1 MRIILLVAMLGLA
14 IPAQA
19 RRPVS
24 LLPFEN
30 DIRFSPDQPHVLG
43 AEHPLY
49 RRILLEEVQN
59 MPARVGSIF
68 TPVTGPAEYNE
79 ALRRTLAS
87 AQMLAPASGDA
98 KARLRVTWRQF
109 DLPFHI
115 GFGSTATVAINYEL
129 SRIDNGQVIFSRE
142 ILTRA
147 SARGGN
153 AATRAQGTGRAAI
166 LAKSPRRPSVSKRRP
181 SVSRPPTVPSIR
193 WEASAHR
200 SQSQFRLTFEAGD
213 RVTTGSFL
221 QSGR

>member
-1 MRIILLVAMLGLA
+1 MRVLLLVAMLGLA

-43 AEHPLY
+43 AEHPLF
-49 RRILLEEVQN
+49 RRILLEDVQN
-59 MPARVGSIF
+59 MPGRVGSIF
-68 TPVTGPAEYNE
+68 APVTGPGEYNE

-87 AQMLAPASGDA
+87 ANMLASTSGDA
-98 KARLRVTWRQF
+98 KARLRVSWRQF

-115 GFGSTATVAINYEL
+115 GIGSSATVAINYEL
-129 SRIDNGQVIFSRE
+129 SRIDNGQVIFSRQ

-166 LAKSPRRPSVSKRRP
+166 LAN
-181 SVSRPPTVPSIR
+181 I
-193 WEASAHR
+193 ASATLCLEKAAVG
-200 SQSQFRLTFEAGD
+200 QAPEDCA
-213 RVTTGSFL
+213 VNPVGSF
-221 QSGR
+221 SAPIAVAVPHYRVRR